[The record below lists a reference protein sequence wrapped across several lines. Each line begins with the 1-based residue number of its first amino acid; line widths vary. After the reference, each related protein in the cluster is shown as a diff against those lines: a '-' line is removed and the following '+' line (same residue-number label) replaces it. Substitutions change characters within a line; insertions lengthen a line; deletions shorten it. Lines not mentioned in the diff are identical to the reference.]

1 MNASATTRLPKTT
14 LIQVIIVFVALAVG
28 GVIFAVAGATSADP
42 AVRSAFTGLGS
53 AVFGSGLTF
62 FLVELFARTRQS
74 NPS

>member
-1 MNASATTRLPKTT
+1 MNGQTTRLPQTT
-14 LIQVIIVFVALAVG
+14 LTQVIIIFIALAVG
-28 GVIFAVAGATSADP
+28 GVIFTLAGAFSADP

-62 FLVELFARTRQS
+62 FLVEFFARTRQS